1 MAKGFQFSGCRISS
15 LIFSDVVLLT
25 WSGDG
30 QLTLEWEAVGMR
42 ISNFKS
48 EAIVLS
54 WKRISWPLRVRG
66 KLRPMR
72 RRLGISRSCSRVMGR
87 GKQETDRQTG
97 DVWSRTA
104 TYNI

>member
-1 MAKGFQFSGCRISS
+1 MAKGFHFSGCRISS

-42 ISNFKS
+42 ISNFK
-48 EAIVLS
+48 
-54 WKRISWPLRVRG
+54 
-66 KLRPMR
+66 
-72 RRLGISRSCSRVMGR
+72 
-87 GKQETDRQTG
+87 TDRQTG

>member
-1 MAKGFQFSGCRISS
+1 MAKGFHFSGCRISS

-30 QLTLEWEAVGMR
+30 QLTLEWEAVEMR

-54 WKRISWPLRVRG
+54 WKRISWPLRVRE
-66 KLRPMR
+66 KLLPHAEAIRYLKVLFMSNGER
-72 RRLGISRSCSRVMGR
+72 
-87 GKQETDRQTG
+87 EAG
-97 DVWSRTA
+97 D
-104 TYNI
+104 